1 MTKFKNVV
9 HFIYNLTIF
18 RTFFNNTYEI
28 SYNLWKKIDLLF
40 VQTITSIVCDK
51 RVVILRP
58 MCINTLFVL
67 FAVFCG
73 TQSIT
78 FSKINRE
85 TLKRY
90 SNYLM
95 ASRLKPNT
103 ISTYMRMLRSIYNR
117 GVDMHQAPY
126 VHGLFRDVF
135 TGVDTRQEESY
146 PDRRTSHAIKQR
158 SSIGKASSDAG
169 HCQSV
174 ISVLWNAFFL
184 I

>member
-1 MTKFKNVV
+1 MEKNR
-9 HFIYNLTIF
+9 FTICA
-18 RTFFNNTYEI
+18 NNY
-28 SYNLWKKIDLLF
+28 ID
-40 VQTITSIVCDK
+40 C
-51 RVVILRP
+51 LRQEGRYSTAHVYKHA
-58 MCINTLFVL
+58 IRSFSQ
-67 FAVFCG
+67 FCG

-126 VHGLFRDVF
+126 VHGLFRDVH
-135 TGVDTRQEESY
+135 TSEESY

-158 SSIGKASSDAG
+158 SSIGKASPDAG

-174 ISVLWNAFFL
+174 ISVLWNAFF
-184 I
+184 

>member
-1 MTKFKNVV
+1 MEKNR
-9 HFIYNLTIF
+9 FTICA
-18 RTFFNNTYEI
+18 NNY
-28 SYNLWKKIDLLF
+28 ID
-40 VQTITSIVCDK
+40 C
-51 RVVILRP
+51 LRQEGRYSTAHVYKHA
-58 MCINTLFVL
+58 IRSFSQ
-67 FAVFCG
+67 FCG

-103 ISTYMRMLRSIYNR
+103 ISTYMRMLRSIYLCTWFVPGCFYR
-117 GVDMHQAPY
+117 GGH
-126 VHGLFRDVF
+126 
-135 TGVDTRQEESY
+135 TSEESY

-158 SSIGKASSDAG
+158 SSIGKASPDAG

-174 ISVLWNAFFL
+174 ISVLWNAFF
-184 I
+184 